1 MHGRRF
7 TRVRMK
13 IFPHHEAEIEAEQ
26 SRIRKLVANY
36 ADMWNCDEY
45 FQTRWGPTWGECL
58 GNHGSL
64 INEFLKMK
72 KQE

>member
-1 MHGRRF
+1 
-7 TRVRMK
+7 MK
-13 IFPHHEAEIEAEQ
+13 IFPHEAEIEAEQ
-26 SRIRKLVANY
+26 SRIRKLVENY
-36 ADMWNCDEY
+36 VMNCDEY
-45 FQTRWGPTWGECL
+45 FQTRWGECL